1 MNEPVVVACQAV
13 VGGWSCT
20 VRVGPEGG
28 TTEHGVSVS
37 ATELGRFAPNAT
49 EPTALVEQSFGF
61 LLEREPRESILRRFA
76 LSDIER
82 YFPEYPKVIAEASAS
97 SP

>member
-1 MNEPVVVACQAV
+1 MNEVVVACHAV

-28 TTEHGVSVS
+28 TTEHEVSVS
-37 ATELGRFAPNAT
+37 ATELGRFAPSAI
-49 EPTALVEQSFGF
+49 EPTDLVERSFLF
-61 LLEREPRESILRRFA
+61 LLKREPRESILRRFA

-82 YFPEYPKVIAEASAS
+82 YFPDYPTVIR
-97 SP
+97 PIC